1 MSLAADLARALDP
14 AELSHGIGLD
24 LDDWQSSVLRSTAR
38 RQLLNVHRQGGKSTI
53 SSVAAVHHAVYVP
66 KALVLI
72 VSPTQRQSGEMFAKV
87 KAAYRD
93 LGRPVKVVA
102 ENQTTLELENGSRI
116 VSLPGGDG
124 TIRGYSGVTLLLID
138 EASRVDDDTW
148 TAVAPMVAVS
158 GGRIIAMSTPFGQ
171 RGWWHKAWDEGGSS
185 WERTRVSAEQ
195 CPRISADFLA
205 EQRAE
210 LGDWFYSQEYL
221 CEFRDSTDQLFSAQ
235 LVASMFDN
243 DFEPIRLDR
252 REEAA

>member
-1 MSLAADLARALDP
+1 VSLAIDLARALDP
-14 AELSHGIGLD
+14 TELAPSVGLD
-24 LDDWQSSVLRSTAR
+24 LDDWQATVLRSDAPR
-38 RQLLNVHRQGGKSTI
+38 MLLNVHRQGGKSTI

-66 KALVLI
+66 RALVLI
-72 VSPTQRQSGEMFAKV
+72 VSPSQRQSSEMFAKV

-102 ENQTTLELENGSRI
+102 ENMTTLELENGSRI
-116 VSLPGGDG
+116 VSLPGGDS

-171 RGWWHKAWDEGGSS
+171 RGWWAKAWTDGTT
-185 WERTRVSAEQ
+185 WERVKVPATE
-195 CPRISADFLA
+195 CPRISAEFLA

-210 LGDWFYSQEYL
+210 LGDWFYAQEYL
-221 CEFRDSTDQLFSAQ
+221 CEFRDTTEQLLSSS
-235 LVASMFDN
+235 LVDSMFTTK
-243 DFEPIRLDR
+243 FGALRLEGTR
-252 REEAA
+252 P